1 MILDMDYKELLKKAR
16 ANLPVKKGDARFEM
30 PRASVLITGRLTTVK
45 NFSDLAKILRRD
57 AKHVSKYLFKEL
69 AVPGDIKGGELVLQG
84 KFSSSV
90 INGKIENYAEEF
102 VYCHECGKPDTVV
115 VKTDRIEQI
124 KCEACG
130 ARRPAR
136 HI

>member
-1 MILDMDYKELLKKAR
+1 MDYKELLKKAR
-16 ANLPVKKGDARFEM
+16 ANLPVKKGGARFEM

-45 NFSDLAKILRRD
+45 NFSDLVRMLRRD
-57 AKHVSKYLFKEL
+57 PKHMAKYLFKEL
-69 AVPGDIKGGELVLQG
+69 AVPGEMKNSELVLQG

-90 INGKIENYAEEF
+90 INSKVENYAEEF
-102 VYCHECGKPDTVV
+102 VYCRECGKPDTAL